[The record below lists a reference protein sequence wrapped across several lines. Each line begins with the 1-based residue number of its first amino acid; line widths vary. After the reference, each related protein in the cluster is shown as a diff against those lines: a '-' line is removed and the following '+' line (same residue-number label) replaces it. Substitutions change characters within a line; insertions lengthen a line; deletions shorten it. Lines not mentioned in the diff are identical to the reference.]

1 MSDNEVDILRQNQPA
16 APGLLDLPLPGEA
29 PAQESA
35 GGPDAVDDA
44 FDEFLQR
51 CAAGEELDPD
61 RFCDEHPSIKSSLQ
75 KLLHVH
81 ILCEAQADLFAPPE
95 EDDWPHA
102 GQGFLGL
109 QLQRL
114 LGRGAFARVFLATE
128 EALGGRRVAVKVAF
142 RGGDE
147 AQTQGRLEHRNVV
160 PVYSI
165 TEDPS
170 THLTAV
176 VMPYLGNATL
186 HDVLDRTLAK
196 GGPPPQAREIL
207 DAIRAK
213 GRSEITPTAPEG
225 ADAILREG
233 SYIEGVVHL
242 AAQVADALEYI
253 HGQGILHLDL
263 KPSNVLLTPEGRPM
277 LLDFNL
283 AHDRQYRRQRLG
295 GTLPYMAPEQLRA
308 VGGEGDGAGV
318 DARSDLFSLGVLLY
332 ELLAGRH
339 PFGPISLKE
348 PEAEVRALLLE
359 RQTAGARPLHEINP
373 RVGVRLSRVIHRCLE
388 IDPARRPASAGEL
401 AAGLR
406 RTQVSVGRWLAR
418 HAAIACGILVP
429 IIATGVLAAALTSG
443 KPDDP
448 SPEPRD
454 PQLALETGIKALEK
468 KDYRVAEDELSI
480 AIEEYPDN
488 PTAQFS
494 FARALDKRGK
504 LTKARDH
511 YNRAFR
517 QGFANKG
524 QALACLAYAEARGT
538 RPGEHFSPENAI
550 LHYQMAL
557 DAGYETPIVSN
568 NLAFMCL
575 RAPCPPG
582 QSEPVRLELAEALLN
597 RVIAENPNFS
607 GAYLYLTRIRL
618 EEEKVF
624 RSSSYIPLQGV
635 ADAQRVLPKQRACA
649 WDYARA
655 AFLCAT
661 AAERGERLFSPGK
674 AAVGSSA
681 LLAACAAAADRQQV
695 QLGQAALGG
704 WGLTATLARK
714 TESPVWPGQQGFVD
728 LLVRCQEYR
737 EWAKD
742 YLRQAHA
749 GGLGAQELL
758 KFPVLGRLLPEGALK
773 KIDRKFYPPENFP
786 HVDPVDGT

>member
-1 MSDNEVDILRQNQPA
+1 MSDNTADLLQQVQPPA
-16 APGLLDLPLPGEA
+16 SGLLDRPPPAEA
-29 PAQESA
+29 PAQQSA
-35 GGPDAVDDA
+35 GGPDAVDNA

-51 CAAGEELDPD
+51 CAVGEELDPD

-95 EDDWPHA
+95 EDDWPHT
-102 GQGFLGL
+102 GQVFLGL

-147 AQTQGRLEHRNVV
+147 ARTQGRLEHRNVV

-186 HDVLDRTLAK
+186 HDVLDRILAK

-207 DAIRAK
+207 DAVRAK
-213 GRSEITPTAPEG
+213 GRGETAPAAPEG
-225 ADAILREG
+225 ADTALRKG
-233 SYIEGVVHL
+233 GYIEGVVHL

-253 HGQGILHLDL
+253 HEQGILHLDL
-263 KPSNVLLTPEGRPM
+263 KPSNVLLTPDGRPM

-283 AHDRQYRRQRLG
+283 ARDRQYRRQRLG

-308 VGGEGDGAGV
+308 IGAEREGPGV

-348 PEAEVRALLLE
+348 PEAEVRALLLA
-359 RQTAGARPLHEINP
+359 RQTTGAKPLHEVNP
-373 RVGVRLSRVIHRCLE
+373 RVGEQLSQLVHRCLE
-388 IDPARRPASAGEL
+388 TDPARRPASAGDL
-401 AAGLR
+401 ATGLR
-406 RTQVSVGRWLAR
+406 RTQRSFWRWLTR
-418 HAAIACGILVP
+418 HAAVVCGILVLLVM
-429 IIATGVLAAALTSG
+429 TGVLAAALTSS
-443 KPDDP
+443 KRIDP

-454 PQLALETGIKALEK
+454 PQLALETGIQALAK
-468 KDYRVAEDELSI
+468 GDFRVAEDEL
-480 AIEEYPDN
+480 AVAVEAYPDD
-488 PTAQFS
+488 PRAQFA
-494 FARALDKRGK
+494 FARALDKQGK
-504 LTKARDH
+504 LTRARDH
-511 YNRAFR
+511 YNRAYR
-517 QGFANKG
+517 KGFENKG
-524 QALACLAYAEARGT
+524 LALACLAYAESRGR
-538 RPGEHFSPENAI
+538 RPGASDSPEEAI
-550 LHYQMAL
+550 FHYQKAL
-557 DAGYETPIVSN
+557 EARYRTPVVYN
-568 NLAFMCL
+568 NLGFMCL
-575 RAPCPPG
+575 RVPIPKG
-582 QSEPVRLELAEALLN
+582 QQTPVRLDLAEASFNQAIELD
-597 RVIAENPNFS
+597 PNFS
-607 GAYLYLTRIRL
+607 AAYLNRMRL
-618 EEEKVF
+618 EEEKVY

-635 ADAQRVLPKQRACA
+635 ADAQRVLPKQGACA

-681 LLAACAAAADRQQV
+681 LLAASAAAADRQQV
-695 QLGQAALGG
+695 HLGQAALGG
-704 WGLTATLARK
+704 WGLTATLTQK
-714 TESPVWPGQQGFVD
+714 TTSPVRPGQQGFVD

-737 EWAKD
+737 ERAKG
-742 YLRQAHA
+742 YLRQANA
-749 GGLGAQELL
+749 GGLGAKEFL
-758 KFPVLGRLLPEGALK
+758 KFPVLRRLLPEGALK
-773 KIDRKFYPPENFP
+773 EIDRKLYPPDNYAHF
-786 HVDPVDGT
+786 DPLDGK